1 MSDTTTEE
9 EGEVHS
15 MRYSQGDLAILSAE
29 VYNPGFSYNASTK
42 AQVAKKA
49 RPAASNPDNGPR
61 KRAKTQA
68 TRTENGEEEEKKR
81 SRGRPRLDVKDVS
94 PKDRRRT
101 QVRLAQ
107 RAYRNR
113 KEEAIQS
120 LEKQVQELQNK
131 NQEMN
136 NAFLRLSDFATSMG
150 FLDQLPELG
159 HQLRL
164 TTERF
169 LSLAKSTTDGEGNS
183 GQQTSSSSDN
193 SPSRHRSENT
203 PADTR
208 ISSTT
213 VRETPA
219 TQTQLYGGLMVS
231 HEPAN
236 QLSNLVPTLSPDFS
250 QPISASALGYEIVTH
265 PTLNNASFAFQT
277 TPDLTFLNQFTTPG
291 VHSSLP
297 APRTYAPHEITFG
310 RRLQRFAIEKALV
323 LISMPDPPENRI
335 TRVFGFCLLFET
347 PDSIK
352 RRLARQ
358 VARNAQDTL
367 HNWQFPFHHL
377 GGAGTHY
384 DVTTGITTQRI
395 GNQGTA
401 DVHKPANTSGFAT
414 GPFSPEIN
422 RIRDSSLDKNMR
434 IDTPG
439 FGGDLLDPDEVE
451 IYLQERGV
459 IIPSGT
465 DFITA
470 DVDPTAFD
478 TPEPV
483 SYPFKNALGPPE
495 DYSFFSSPLIAGR
508 SSTTPGCASR
518 SPMPSA
524 GSSSTTL
531 GDISS
536 QLREISWPHNMTG
549 GRTTTIDPGLSQR
562 FSQPGSYTI
571 AAPSMSSHDA
581 ELNSLFAFSGVL
593 KNNAGFGEGLQH
605 QPTPLVPSPPRQRVT
620 IDVHRFIKGMVSNA
634 TCLGRTPGFRQEH
647 INVSFWLAAQDQ

>member
-1 MSDTTTEE
+1 MSSDTTTEE
-9 EGEVHS
+9 DEEVHP

-29 VYNPGFSYNASTK
+29 VYNPGFSYNASTNK
-42 AQVAKKA
+42 QQVPKKA
-49 RPAASNPDNGPR
+49 RPAASNPDNSPR

-68 TRTENGEEEEKKR
+68 TGTEHGEEEEKKR

-113 KEEAIQS
+113 KEEAIQT
-120 LEKQVQELQNK
+120 LEKQVQELREK

-150 FLDQLPELG
+150 FLDHLPELG

-164 TTERF
+164 TAERF
-169 LSLAKSTTDGEGNS
+169 ISLAKSNTDQEGNN
-183 GQQTSSSSDN
+183 GHQPSSSSDN
-193 SPSRHRSENT
+193 SSSRDRSEST
-203 PADTR
+203 PAEPR
-208 ISSTT
+208 VAT
-213 VRETPA
+213 VVEDQTSK
-219 TQTQLYGGLMVS
+219 TQPQLYGGLMVS
-231 HEPAN
+231 HEPAS
-236 QLSNLVPTLSPDFS
+236 QPSNTMPTLSHDYC
-250 QPISASALGYEIVTH
+250 QPMTASALGYEIVTH
-265 PTLNNASFAFQT
+265 PTVTNASFPFQT
-277 TPDLTFLNQFTTPG
+277 TPDLTFLDQFTTPG
-291 VHSSLP
+291 LQSSLP
-297 APRTYAPHEITFG
+297 APQSYAPHEITFG

-347 PDSIK
+347 PDLIK

-384 DVTTGITTQRI
+384 DVTTGITSQRI

-401 DVHKPANTSGFAT
+401 DVLKPANTSGFAT
-414 GPFSPEIN
+414 GPFTPEVN
-422 RIRDSSLDKNMR
+422 RIRDSALDKNMR
-434 IDTPG
+434 IETPG

-470 DVDPTAFD
+470 EVDPTAFD
-478 TPEPV
+478 TPE
-483 SYPFKNALGPPE
+483 SGNYPFKSAPGAPPE
-495 DYSFFSSPLIAGR
+495 FSSFSSPLTAGR
-508 SSTTPGCASR
+508 ASR

-524 GSSSTTL
+524 GSRNNNIL
-531 GDISS
+531 GD
-536 QLREISWPHNMTG
+536 H
-549 GRTTTIDPGLSQR
+549 LSQAQGMGWVNGGNNTADSLLSGG
-562 FSQPGSYTI
+562 FSQAGSYTMP
-571 AAPSMSSHDA
+571 ATSTSSHDA
-581 ELNSLFAFSGVL
+581 ELRSLFAFPGVME
-593 KNNAGFGEGLQH
+593 NDGGFGAGSQH
-605 QPTPLVPSPPRQRVT
+605 RPSPPRQRVT
-620 IDVHRFIKGMVSNA
+620 IDVQRFIKGMVSNA

-647 INVSFWLAAQDQ
+647 INAAFWLAAESQ

>member
-9 EGEVHS
+9 DEEVHP

-29 VYNPGFSYNASTK
+29 VYNPGFSYNTSTK
-42 AQVAKKA
+42 AQVSKKG
-49 RPAASNPDNGPR
+49 RPAASNSDTGPR

-68 TRTENGEEEEKKR
+68 TETENEPEEKKR

-113 KEEAIQS
+113 KEEAIQT
-120 LEKQVQELQNK
+120 LEKQVQELKEK

-150 FLDQLPELG
+150 FLEQLPEFG

-169 LSLAKSTTDGEGNS
+169 LSLAKSTTGQEGNS
-183 GQQTSSSSDN
+183 GQQASTSSDGSS
-193 SPSRHRSENT
+193 SRDRSESA
-203 PADTR
+203 PAHPQ
-208 ISSTT
+208 IPST
-213 VRETPA
+213 VADKPPQQ
-219 TQTQLYGGLMVS
+219 QTHVYGGLMVS
-231 HEPAN
+231 HESA
-236 QLSNLVPTLSPDFS
+236 S
-250 QPISASALGYEIVTH
+250 QPTSIVSALPHDFGQSMPSTALGYEIVTH
-265 PTLNNASFAFQT
+265 PTLTNASFPFQT
-277 TPDLTFLNQFTTPG
+277 TPDSTFLDQFTTPG
-291 VHSSLP
+291 LHSSLP
-297 APRTYAPHEITFG
+297 APRSYAPHEITFG

-347 PDSIK
+347 PDLIK

-384 DVTTGITTQRI
+384 DVTTGITSQRI
-395 GNQGTA
+395 GNQGTS
-401 DVHKPANTSGFAT
+401 DVLKPANTSGFAT
-414 GPFSPEIN
+414 GPFSPEVN
-422 RIRDSSLDKNMR
+422 RIRDNALDKNMR
-434 IDTPG
+434 IETPG
-439 FGGDLLDPDEVE
+439 FGGDLFDPDEVE

-470 DVDPTAFD
+470 EVDPTAFD
-478 TPEPV
+478 TPE
-483 SYPFKNALGPPE
+483 SGKYPFKSAPGAHLE
-495 DYSFFSSPLIAGR
+495 FSSLSSPLTA
-508 SSTTPGCASR
+508 GCASR
-518 SPMPSA
+518 PPMPS
-524 GSSSTTL
+524 SNTF
-531 GDISS
+531 GDQS
-536 QLREISWPHNMTG
+536 RESGWGNHMTTG
-549 GRTTTIDPGLSQR
+549 GNVKIDSLGS
-562 FSQPGSYTI
+562 FSQARSYTMGV
-571 AAPSMSSHDA
+571 PSTSHDA
-581 ELNSLFAFSGVL
+581 ELRNLFAFPGGMESNG
-593 KNNAGFGEGLQH
+593 GFGEGSQH
-605 QPTPLVPSPPRQRVT
+605 QQSPLRQRVT
-620 IDVHRFIKGMVSNA
+620 VDVHQFIKGMVSNA
-634 TCLGRTPGFRQEH
+634 TCLGRTPGFRREH
-647 INVSFWLAAQDQ
+647 INAAFWLAVQS